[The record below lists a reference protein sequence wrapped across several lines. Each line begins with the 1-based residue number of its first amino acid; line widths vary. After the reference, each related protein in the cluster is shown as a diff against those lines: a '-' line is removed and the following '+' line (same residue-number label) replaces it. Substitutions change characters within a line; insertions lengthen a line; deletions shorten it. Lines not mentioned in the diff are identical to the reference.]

1 MFFGDAVNK
10 AYKME
15 SEIAIHPRIVI
26 DDYIAEAVLEN
37 ISSVKYKIVAKN
49 PEYISILGGGT
60 GS

>member
-1 MFFGDAVNK
+1 MNK

-37 ISSVKYKIVAKN
+37 ISSVNIK
-49 PEYISILGGGT
+49 
-60 GS
+60 